1 MLSGLKNRLY
11 NTLSLDAAIE
21 GGFAYKAPKP
31 RLSPARK
38 QALLN
43 TSMLETP
50 RSSLRAAMSIVT
62 PYWTKSNPAER
73 AIGATLLATSLFMTW
88 YAVQVTVDFGNWN
101 SGLTDTVQQ
110 TFQAMMSSRS
120 ELLDSLLPQYPLLQ
134 EAINSDALTKSALT
148 KYPNVVSLLRD
159 PAFTD
164 IFTTNPNFKEL
175 LGQNPSLEQVMMNIP
190 AFKDKANANPE
201 LLTQLTTF
209 KDAMSESLLKLPKIK
224 EHLKEMASLAGGD
237 FIQNWSS
244 ALSNTFNA
252 YASGVKDSETL
263 NKAAGMTLKEAWDQK
278 DLATIA
284 LKYTGMAIISYKS
297 AQYLAMRWRAWT
309 TGYFTSK
316 FMADNAF
323 LRIKNTFTNI
333 DNPGQRIQEDPEKFT
348 AGAVSL
354 TTGVMSSG
362 MTLASF
368 SGMLWG
374 MGSLMGVPHGMF
386 WLSAVYATALT
397 GLTVG
402 AGWKLPWIQRNK
414 QRVEANLRRSID
426 QVSNNANV
434 IAQNQGQEVEIE
446 LIKQRLRPAMKNSVR
461 EVGAEVKLIVVD
473 ATAGNL
479 SIPIPWVV
487 GAFAIAAGTASMGTV
502 QTLNY
507 AFNRVTSSL
516 SFIVNRFKQ
525 LAEMKSTADR
535 MYMANNAADVAHYL
549 EEEKRQMTGKLLSS
563 PTPRAG
569 D

>member
-1 MLSGLKNRLY
+1 MLHGLKKRLHD
-11 NTLSLDAAIE
+11 TFSLDAAIN
-21 GGFAYKAPKP
+21 GGFDYKPPQP

-62 PYWTKSNPAER
+62 PYWTKSSLAER

-88 YAVQVTVDFGNWN
+88 YAVQVTVDFGNWT

-110 TFQAMMSSRS
+110 TFQAMSASRT
-120 ELLDSLLPQYPLLQ
+120 ELLDTLLPQFPALQ
-134 EAINSDALTKSALT
+134 DAFNSDTLTKTALT
-148 KYPNVVSLLRD
+148 KYPNVVALVRD
-159 PAFTD
+159 PAFTE
-164 IFTTNPNFKEL
+164 IFAANPGFKEL
-175 LGQNPSLEQVMMNIP
+175 LGKNPSLEQVMMNVP
-190 AFKDKANANPE
+190 AFKDKVAANPA
-201 LLTQLTTF
+201 LLTQLTDF
-209 KDAMSESLLKLPKIK
+209 KNTMSDSLMNVPRIK
-224 EHLKEMASLAGGD
+224 QHLSEMISIAGGD
-237 FIQNWSS
+237 FLPNWGNT
-244 ALSNTFNA
+244 LKQTFNSIA
-252 YASGVKDSETL
+252 TGIKDGEVLNQAARAS
-263 NKAAGMTLKEAWDQK
+263 LKEAWNQK
-278 DLATIA
+278 DLPTIA
-284 LKYTGMAIISYKS
+284 LKFTGMAIVSYKS
-297 AQYLAMRWRAWT
+297 AQYLSMRWRGWT

-316 FMADNAF
+316 FMNDNAF

-386 WLSAVYATALT
+386 WLSALYATTLT

-414 QRVEANLRRSID
+414 QRVEAHLRRSID
-426 QVSNNANV
+426 QVSNNADV

-473 ATAGNL
+473 ATFGNL

-487 GAFAIAAGTASMGTV
+487 GCFAVAAGTASMGTI

-507 AFNRVTSSL
+507 AFNRVTTSL

-525 LAEMKSTADR
+525 LSEMKSTADR
-535 MYMANNAADVAHYL
+535 MYMANNAADIAHYL
-549 EEEKRQMTGKLLSS
+549 EEEKRQFTAQLQAQSAPK
-563 PTPRAG
+563 AG
-569 D
+569 L

>member
-1 MLSGLKNRLY
+1 MLSGLKNRLH

-21 GGFAYKAPKP
+21 GGFAYKPPKP

-43 TSMLETP
+43 ASMLETP

-62 PYWTKSNPAER
+62 PYWTKSSLAER
-73 AIGATLLATSLFMTW
+73 AIGGALLATSLFMTW
-88 YAVQVTVDFGNWN
+88 YAVQVTVDFGNWS

-110 TFQAMMSSRS
+110 IFQGMMSSRG
-120 ELLDSLLPQYPLLQ
+120 ELLDTLLPQYPALQ
-134 EAINSDALTKSALT
+134 DAINSDALTKTALS
-148 KYPNVVSLLRD
+148 KYPNVVSLIRD
-159 PAFTD
+159 PAFAD
-164 IFTTNPNFKEL
+164 VFTANPAFKEL
-175 LGQNPSLEQVMMNIP
+175 LGKNPSLEQVMMNVP
-190 AFKDKANANPE
+190 AFKDKVAANPKI
-201 LLTQLTTF
+201 LTQLTGF
-209 KDAMSESLLKLPKIK
+209 KEAMSDSLLKLPKIK
-224 EHLKEMASLAGGD
+224 QHLAEMASLAGGD
-237 FIQNWSS
+237 FVQNWGK
-244 ALSNTFNA
+244 ALSATYNSV
-252 YASGVKDSETL
+252 ASGIKDGEVL
-263 NKAAGMTLKEAWDQK
+263 NQAARTSLKEAWDQK

-297 AQYLAMRWRAWT
+297 AQYLAMRWRSWT

-316 FMADNAF
+316 FMDDNAF

-354 TTGVMSSG
+354 TTGVLSSG

-386 WLSAVYATALT
+386 WLSALYATTLT
-397 GLTVG
+397 GLTIG
-402 AGWKLPWIQRNK
+402 AGWKLPGIQRNK

-426 QVSNNANV
+426 QVSNNADV

-487 GAFAIAAGTASMGTV
+487 GAFAVAAGTASMGTI

-525 LAEMKSTADR
+525 LSEMKSTADR

-549 EEEKRQMTGKLLSS
+549 EEEKRQLTAQLQASS
-563 PTPRAG
+563 APKAG
-569 D
+569 I